1 MIGHCYWNSILPW
14 FSKLSVTV
22 PVRRGVWRTASWTR
36 TAAEMGSQPVGAKN
50 WVSQPEDDIWLVVWN
65 HGILFSPI
73 VGMMIQSDELHHFSG
88 GLKDLYD
95 IWLVV
100 WNHGILWLSIQL
112 GMSQSQ
118 LTFTPSFFRGVGQPP
133 SRYIH
138 QVPGA
143 PPNGHSLVTTCHN
156 GAYLAVY
163 FKAPCVLPIAYLA
176 HASPLIV

>member
-112 GMSQSQ
+112 GMSSSQ
-118 LTFTPSFFRGVGQPP
+118 LANSYFSEGWVYHQPVVCCFLFKWHC
-133 SRYIH
+133 RRNCLIE
-138 QVPGA
+138 
-143 PPNGHSLVTTCHN
+143 N
-156 GAYLAVY
+156 AYKSGEDY
-163 FKAPCVLPIAYLA
+163 
-176 HASPLIV
+176 